1 MLDGIMLLWF
11 ILTGISVIFV
21 VIDVWRTPEVTAL
34 RWGFIVL
41 TVFAGPVAAFFYVL
55 SCREPLP
62 GTHEQYVAPIWKQVL
77 GSTMH
82 CASGDGLGI
91 ITGAAIASILE
102 LPFAL
107 NVTLEYVLGFGFGWL
122 FFQAFAMR
130 DMVGGNY
137 LKSLKITFIPE
148 FFSMNL
154 LMAGML
160 IVSKPWMAELA
171 ESKDPFN
178 PSFWFIMSM
187 ALIVGFICAYPINW
201 WLVTRHL
208 KHGMMTI
215 RPTSTSEHAGHD
227 MASMNHDSQHSEH
240 DGASVTPKE
249 GEQTDRGMTMPLPP
263 PLGTI
268 LMVGVLSAAILAAVI
283 TILVFMLPAAN

>member
-160 IVSKPWMAELA
+160 IVSKLWMAELA

>member
-1 MLDGIMLLWF
+1 MLLWF

-249 GEQTDRGMTMPLPP
+249 GEQADRGMTMPLPP